1 MKKKTIL
8 FFILITSFGFSQD
21 KATNERLLS
30 LEKKLSTN
38 IQDSLKLDILLGLGR
53 DYAIYS
59 NKRVFEFNQKGIEL
73 AKKINRPIAIAEA
86 YANYSSYYERI
97 NDTLKQKEYL
107 DKIFALGKEKKNN
120 SILGKA
126 HFEKAFYFWE
136 KSPSQSKHHFE
147 LAEKFYKKDNN
158 KRSLSDVY
166 LQFGYLYQDKFN
178 DYNKALFNYIKYV
191 DLFDK
196 DDFSLINTYQTIAG
210 IYKIQSNYEKALE
223 YFVLSDKLFKKHKQT
238 DSHHYGYLLN
248 NFANTYKEL
257 KNYTESQKYYDQ
269 SLKKFLSIENHHYS
283 SILYSQK
290 ADLFLTMKD
299 TKNALKNI
307 NLATQ
312 EAEKIERCLEKENA
326 HTTIGFAYYEMK
338 NYSKALEFHLK
349 ALNGCPMNTTFKD
362 FEKQQYNVGAS
373 YLELAKNIEQISNP
387 TIEIPKSKNKLLQLS
402 ENYLQKAKQNSQ
414 STNNLVTY
422 ASSVNLLHEV
432 YDLLGN
438 KVKALEYY
446 KEYVTYKDSLQ
457 SIENRELLVQNQMQF
472 EFDQQ
477 EKVRKVEQEAKDAL
491 VREEIAKEKS
501 TRNMALAGVGIF
513 VILAGFSIF
522 AYYQK
527 RKDNKIIA
535 LEKQKSDALLLN
547 ILPEEV
553 ANELKEK
560 GTTDAKHF
568 DSVSIMFTDFK
579 DFTKLSEK
587 IPSKELIEELNYCF
601 KAFDEIVVKHGVEKI
616 KTIGDSYMAVCGLPI
631 EEGNHAQKIVQA
643 AIEIRDFIEDYK
655 VKRQSEGKS
664 FFEMRTGINSG
675 EVVAGIVGIKKF
687 AYDIWGDAVNT
698 ASRMESNGL
707 IGKVNISESTYN
719 LIKDDFNFEYRGEIE
734 TKGKGEIKMYLV
746 ENKTNNVDFEKAKA
760 FILNKLDNEL
770 SKKLN
775 YHNLEHILDVYNASI
790 QYAKLEGINEEETI
804 LLRTASLF
812 HDSGFIVKADGHEQ
826 ISCEFAEQY
835 LPNFSYSKSQIEK
848 IKGMIMATKIPQ
860 SPKNHLEEILADA
873 DLDYLGRDD
882 FEKISERLF
891 QELALNDRN
900 EWNKI
905 QISFFEK
912 HNYFTDSAKRMRNEK
927 KQENLEKIKA
937 QTKL

>member
-1 MKKKTIL
+1 ML
-8 FFILITSFGFSQD
+8 F
-21 KATNERLLS
+21 
-30 LEKKLSTN
+30 
-38 IQDSLKLDILLGLGR
+38 
-53 DYAIYS
+53 
-59 NKRVFEFNQKGIEL
+59 
-73 AKKINRPIAIAEA
+73 
-86 YANYSSYYERI
+86 
-97 NDTLKQKEYL
+97 
-107 DKIFALGKEKKNN
+107 
-120 SILGKA
+120 
-126 HFEKAFYFWE
+126 
-136 KSPSQSKHHFE
+136 
-147 LAEKFYKKDNN
+147 
-158 KRSLSDVY
+158 
-166 LQFGYLYQDKFN
+166 
-178 DYNKALFNYIKYV
+178 
-191 DLFDK
+191 
-196 DDFSLINTYQTIAG
+196 
-210 IYKIQSNYEKALE
+210 
-223 YFVLSDKLFKKHKQT
+223 
-238 DSHHYGYLLN
+238 
-248 NFANTYKEL
+248 NFANTHKEL
-257 KNYTESQKYYDQ
+257 NNFEKSIKYYNQ
-269 SLKKFLSIENHHYS
+269 TLKRFLSLENHRVCS
-283 SILYSQK
+283 VVYSQK
-290 ADLFLTMKD
+290 AELYLKMKD
-299 TKNALKNI
+299 TKNALTNI

-312 EAEKIERCLEKENA
+312 EAEKIESCLEKENA
-326 HTTIGFAYYEMK
+326 YTTIGFAYYEMK
-338 NYSKALEFHLK
+338 NYSKALDFHLK
-349 ALNGCPMNTTFKD
+349 AISGCPMNTTFKE
-362 FEKQQYNVGAS
+362 FEKQQYNVGAT
-373 YLELAKNIEQISNP
+373 YLELAKNIQQIANP
-387 TIEIPKSKNKLLQLS
+387 TIEIPKNKNKLLQLS

-414 STNNLVTY
+414 SKNNLVTY
-422 ASSVNLLHEV
+422 TSAVNLLHEV

-501 TRNMALAGVGIF
+501 ARNMALAGVGIF

-535 LEKQKSDALLLN
+535 LEKQKSDDLLLN

-601 KAFDEIVVKHGVEKI
+601 KAFDEIVAKHGVEKI

-746 ENKTNNVDFEKAKA
+746 ENKTNNMDFEKAKD
-760 FILNKLDNEL
+760 FILNKLENEL
-770 SKKLN
+770 SKKLD

-790 QYAKLEGINEEETI
+790 QYAKLEGVNEEETI

-912 HNYFTDSAKRMRNEK
+912 HNYFTDSAKRLRNEK